1 MSSKINNKKQK
12 EKSEKILNETKEI
25 KELEKNYL
33 KGEKH
38 KEFKDDLL
46 PIKEEPKLNEEKNIT
61 NNNINSPENNLLKE
75 KLSSIDINIKALN
88 GINKSMEKQIKDIEK
103 DILDNQILITEP
115 RNINISTKKLLK
127 KNEKSLNFEEKNK
140 LKAIKDLHEE
150 KNYLNSKLK
159 KIISN
164 EKYLENE
171 GNIENINLS
180 EKYISLV
187 DQNIFDNKK
196 KLLNEKKFDILKK
209 IDVIEENMKTLTLNG
224 EQSNKKI
231 RLKNYLENFEK
242 DKEKIEL
249 RAKQYYK
256 ESEERKKRIE
266 LSLNKKYEK
275 MKKDMEEKK
284 IKENN
289 MYVENL
295 KKMKEK
301 EKLIV
306 EKRTKENDE
315 KYNKYKPFLTKKMN
329 NKKEDYLFI
338 KKDENFKN
346 DEQKL
351 IEKENLRRKERMKI
365 DFNDI
370 NEFSNKLNLY
380 KEKNEN
386 EQNEKIKKLHLQW
399 KERKNTLPLY
409 TLNSNKKFET
419 VDLNDNN
426 NRNDNINTLR
436 ENRDKMKLFAYE
448 IKNNKQPNINEK
460 LKNER
465 IFLIKSLEN
474 PKLSAKLSQKIL
486 FQKYQKFAKN
496 NNITIKKKTDLNEIK
511 LNKSLSPKKNKIK
524 LFPLHPKP
532 KNKIDYLTEMIAEKE
547 NNKNKNIEKN
557 ADDIIE
563 DNEFNNKKWN
573 KEINN
578 KNGTFIENINLVKEK
593 AKLMDN
599 KIKEK
604 ENLIKL
610 NGGVENNPE
619 IGRQMSDLI
628 LDSISAKLSI
638 LNLYKN

>member
-1 MSSKINNKKQK
+1 
-12 EKSEKILNETKEI
+12 
-25 KELEKNYL
+25 
-33 KGEKH
+33 
-38 KEFKDDLL
+38 
-46 PIKEEPKLNEEKNIT
+46 
-61 NNNINSPENNLLKE
+61 
-75 KLSSIDINIKALN
+75 
-88 GINKSMEKQIKDIEK
+88 MEKQIKDIEK

-115 RNINISTKKLLK
+115 RNINISTKKLLR

>member
-12 EKSEKILNETKEI
+12 EKSEKILNEAKEI

-103 DILDNQILITEP
+103 DIMDNQILITEP
-115 RNINISTKKLLK
+115 RNINISTKKLLR

>member
-1 MSSKINNKKQK
+1 
-12 EKSEKILNETKEI
+12 
-25 KELEKNYL
+25 
-33 KGEKH
+33 
-38 KEFKDDLL
+38 
-46 PIKEEPKLNEEKNIT
+46 
-61 NNNINSPENNLLKE
+61 
-75 KLSSIDINIKALN
+75 
-88 GINKSMEKQIKDIEK
+88 MEKQIKDIEK
-103 DILDNQILITEP
+103 DIMDNQILITEP
-115 RNINISTKKLLK
+115 RNINISTKKLLR

-159 KIISN
+159 KIISS

-436 ENRDKMKLFAYE
+436 ENRDKMKLFAYK